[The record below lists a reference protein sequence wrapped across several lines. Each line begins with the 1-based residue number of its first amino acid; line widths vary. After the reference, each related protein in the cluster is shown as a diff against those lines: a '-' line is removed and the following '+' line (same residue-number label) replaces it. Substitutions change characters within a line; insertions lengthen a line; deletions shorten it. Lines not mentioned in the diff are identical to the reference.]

1 MHVIAYRKYCHGCVF
16 EVVLEMI
23 GVTIRPLA
31 KRKKIL
37 LAGDNMEKFNP
48 LTATK

>member
-1 MHVIAYRKYCHGCVF
+1 
-16 EVVLEMI
+16 MI

-37 LAGDNMEKFNP
+37 LAGVYMEKLNP